1 MGQKVNPHGA
11 RVGVIKDWST
21 RWYADKKN
29 FADNLVS
36 DAKLRKMIKELEFV
50 DDKSK
55 KPVKL
60 YDAGISSIDIERRFD
75 NDKVRVTVTLNV
87 AKPGIVI
94 GANGA
99 NIEKIKAAIVKE
111 LGAKNAQV
119 ILNVQEIKN
128 PDLDAQLVAENIAAQ
143 LENRVSFRRAMKK
156 CLQSSMR
163 AGAKGIKTSVAG
175 RLGGADI
182 ARSEGYHEGSIP
194 LQTLRADIDYGFAEA
209 NTTYGRIGVK
219 VWIYKGEVLSQT
231 LRTTPRTMDLSKPA
245 GERRRRDDRRGD
257 RRQGGY
263 NRDNRGQGG
272 ERRQPYGSRPA
283 GQGGYNRGP
292 RSAAPAKEGGND

>member
-21 RWYADKKN
+21 RWYADKKH

-36 DAKLRKMIKELEFV
+36 DAKLRKMIKNLGFT

-55 KPVKL
+55 KTVKL
-60 YDAGISSIDIERRFD
+60 YDAGVSAIDIERRFD
-75 NDKVRVTVTLNV
+75 NDKTRVMVTMNV

-99 NIEKIKAAIVKE
+99 NIEKIKAAIAKE
-111 LGAKNAQV
+111 LGSNAQV

-143 LENRVSFRRAMKK
+143 LEGRVSFRRAMKK

-163 AGAKGIKTSVAG
+163 AGAKGIKTSVSG

-209 NTTYGRIGVK
+209 KTAYGRLGVK
-219 VWIYKGEVLSQT
+219 VWIYKGQVLPT
-231 LRTTPRTMDLSKPA
+231 
-245 GERRRRDDRRGD
+245 
-257 RRQGGY
+257 
-263 NRDNRGQGG
+263 
-272 ERRQPYGSRPA
+272 
-283 GQGGYNRGP
+283 
-292 RSAAPAKEGGND
+292 AKKVAKTEGGK

>member
-21 RWYADKKN
+21 RWYADKKD

-36 DAKLRKMIKELEFV
+36 DAKLRKMIKNLEFV

-55 KPVKL
+55 KPVRL
-60 YDAGISSIDIERRFD
+60 YDAGISHVDIERRFD
-75 NDKVRVTVTLNV
+75 NDKVRVTVTVHV

-99 NIEKIKAAIVKE
+99 NIEKIKAALAKE
-111 LGAKNAQV
+111 LGNNAQV

-128 PDLDAQLVAENIAAQ
+128 PDMDAQLVAENIAAQ

-163 AGAKGIKTSVAG
+163 AGAKGIKTSVSG

-209 NTTYGRIGVK
+209 KTAYGRLGVK

-231 LRTTPRTMDLSKPA
+231 LRTTPRTMDLSKA
-245 GERRRRDDRRGD
+245 GEEKRRDDRRGGRRNDRRGGDRGGYNRD
-257 RRQGGY
+257 RRQGGD
-263 NRDNRGQGG
+263 R
-272 ERRQPYGSRPA
+272 
-283 GQGGYNRGP
+283 GGYNRDGQRPP
-292 RSAAPAKEGGND
+292 RQSAPKEGGNA

>member
-21 RWYADKKN
+21 RWYADKKD
-29 FADNLVS
+29 FADNLIS
-36 DAKLRKMIKELEFV
+36 DAKIRKLLKNLEFT
-50 DDKSK
+50 DDKSNRT
-55 KPVKL
+55 VKL
-60 YDAGISSIDIERRFD
+60 YDAGVSTVEIERRFD
-75 NDKVRVTVTLNV
+75 NDKVRVTVTVNV

-111 LGAKNAQV
+111 LGMKNAQV

-163 AGAKGIKTSVAG
+163 AGAKGIKTSVSG

-194 LQTLRADIDYGFAEA
+194 LQTLRADIDYGTAEA
-209 NTTYGRIGVK
+209 KTAYGRIGVK
-219 VWIYKGEVLSQT
+219 VWIYKGQVLPT
-231 LRTTPRTMDLSKPA
+231 AKKV
-245 GERRRRDDRRGD
+245 
-257 RRQGGY
+257 
-263 NRDNRGQGG
+263 
-272 ERRQPYGSRPA
+272 
-283 GQGGYNRGP
+283 
-292 RSAAPAKEGGND
+292 PAKTEGGK

>member
-21 RWYADKKN
+21 RWYADKN
-29 FADNLVS
+29 HFADNLVS
-36 DAKLRKMIKELEFV
+36 DAKLRKMIKNLEFT

-55 KPVKL
+55 KTVKL
-60 YDAGISSIDIERRFD
+60 FDAGVSAIDIERRFD
-75 NDKVRVTVTLNV
+75 NDKTRVMVTMNV

-99 NIEKIKAAIVKE
+99 NIEKIKAAIAKE
-111 LGAKNAQV
+111 LGPNAQV

-143 LENRVSFRRAMKK
+143 LEGRVSFRRAMKK

-163 AGAKGIKTSVAG
+163 AGAKGIKTSVSG

-209 NTTYGRIGVK
+209 KTAYGRLGVK
-219 VWIYKGEVLSQT
+219 VWIYKGQVLPT
-231 LRTTPRTMDLSKPA
+231 
-245 GERRRRDDRRGD
+245 
-257 RRQGGY
+257 
-263 NRDNRGQGG
+263 
-272 ERRQPYGSRPA
+272 
-283 GQGGYNRGP
+283 
-292 RSAAPAKEGGND
+292 AKKVAKTEGGK

>member
-36 DAKLRKMIKELEFV
+36 DAKLRKMIKNLEFT

-55 KPVKL
+55 KTVKL
-60 YDAGISSIDIERRFD
+60 YDAGVSSVDIERRFD
-75 NDKVRVTVTLNV
+75 NDKVRVTVTMNV

-99 NIEKIKAAIVKE
+99 NIEKIKAAIAKE
-111 LGAKNAQV
+111 LGANAQV

-128 PDLDAQLVAENIAAQ
+128 PDTDAQLVAENIAAQ

-163 AGAKGIKTSVAG
+163 AGAKGIKTSVSG

-209 NTTYGRIGVK
+209 KTAYGRLGVK
-219 VWIYKGEVLSQT
+219 VWIYKGQVLPT
-231 LRTTPRTMDLSKPA
+231 AKKV
-245 GERRRRDDRRGD
+245 
-257 RRQGGY
+257 
-263 NRDNRGQGG
+263 
-272 ERRQPYGSRPA
+272 
-283 GQGGYNRGP
+283 
-292 RSAAPAKEGGND
+292 PAKTEGGK

>member
-36 DAKLRKMIKELEFV
+36 DAKLRKMIKNLEFT

-55 KPVKL
+55 KSVKL
-60 YDAGISSIDIERRFD
+60 YDAGVSDIGIERRFD
-75 NDKVRVTVTLNV
+75 NDKVRVTVTVHV

-99 NIEKIKAAIVKE
+99 NIEKIKAALAKE
-111 LGAKNAQV
+111 LGNNAQV

-128 PDLDAQLVAENIAAQ
+128 PDMDAQLVAENIAAQ

-163 AGAKGIKTSVAG
+163 AGAKGIKTSVSG

-209 NTTYGRIGVK
+209 KTAYGRLGVK
-219 VWIYKGEVLSQT
+219 VWIYKGQVLPT
-231 LRTTPRTMDLSKPA
+231 AKKV
-245 GERRRRDDRRGD
+245 
-257 RRQGGY
+257 
-263 NRDNRGQGG
+263 
-272 ERRQPYGSRPA
+272 
-283 GQGGYNRGP
+283 
-292 RSAAPAKEGGND
+292 PAKTEGGK

>member
-11 RVGVIKDWST
+11 RVGVIKDWSA
-21 RWYADKKN
+21 RWYADKKD

-36 DAKLRKMIKELEFV
+36 DAKLREMIKNFEFV

-55 KPVKL
+55 KTVRL
-60 YDAGISSIDIERRFD
+60 YDAGVSQIEIERRFD
-75 NDKVRVTVTLNV
+75 NDKTRVTVTLNV

-94 GANGA
+94 GTNGA
-99 NIEKIKAAIVKE
+99 NIEKIKAAILKQ
-111 LGAKNAQV
+111 LGANAQL

-163 AGAKGIKTSVAG
+163 AGAKGIKTSVGG

-209 NTTYGRIGVK
+209 KTAYGRLGVK
-219 VWIYKGEVLSQT
+219 VWIYKGQVL
-231 LRTTPRTMDLSKPA
+231 PA
-245 GERRRRDDRRGD
+245 AKKV
-257 RRQGGY
+257 
-263 NRDNRGQGG
+263 
-272 ERRQPYGSRPA
+272 A
-283 GQGGYNRGP
+283 G
-292 RSAAPAKEGGND
+292 KTEGGK

>member
-21 RWYADKKN
+21 RWYADKKD
-29 FADNLVS
+29 FANNLVS
-36 DAKLRKMIKELEFV
+36 DAKLRKMIKNLEFT

-55 KPVKL
+55 KSVKL
-60 YDAGISSIDIERRFD
+60 YDAGVSTIEIERRFD
-75 NDKVRVTVTLNV
+75 NEKTRVMVTMHV

-99 NIEKIKAAIVKE
+99 NIEKIKAALAKE
-111 LGAKNAQV
+111 LGKNAQIV
-119 ILNVQEIKN
+119 LNVQEIKN

-143 LENRVSFRRAMKK
+143 LEGRVSFRRAMKK

-163 AGAKGIKTSVAG
+163 AGAKGIKTSVSG

-209 NTTYGRIGVK
+209 KTAYGRLGVK
-219 VWIYKGEVLSQT
+219 VWIYKGQVLPT
-231 LRTTPRTMDLSKPA
+231 
-245 GERRRRDDRRGD
+245 
-257 RRQGGY
+257 
-263 NRDNRGQGG
+263 
-272 ERRQPYGSRPA
+272 
-283 GQGGYNRGP
+283 
-292 RSAAPAKEGGND
+292 AKKVAKTEGGK